1 MLKYISNCNTSFVTP
16 VYRKIKKKKENIKY
30 SFPHSCALTLHAKK
44 TSIKTE
50 KNKTL
55 RTGRAPS
62 RPTSQSL
69 RHKKQIDAF
78 TSEPGA
84 NKKKKKKR
92 SGALLSLFSPV
103 KSGSIYSRYAKKP
116 RVLKFAFFLSFSF
129 LFLLLRSSTSHDL
142 SATYRLCFAQIAAT
156 Q

>member
-16 VYRKIKKKKENIKY
+16 VYRKIKKKKKENIKY

-62 RPTSQSL
+62 RRNLT
-69 RHKKQIDAF
+69 
-78 TSEPGA
+78 
-84 NKKKKKKR
+84 
-92 SGALLSLFSPV
+92 
-103 KSGSIYSRYAKKP
+103 
-116 RVLKFAFFLSFSF
+116 KFAAQKANRRVH
-129 LFLLLRSSTSHDL
+129 LR
-142 SATYRLCFAQIAAT
+142 ARGK
-156 Q
+156 